1 MKICHE
7 LESCTGCTACRHICP
22 VSAIT
27 MRENSEGFLYPEV
40 NESLCVHCGRCV
52 RVCPQNHVPTYY
64 APQTVYAVKHRMQ
77 SVRER
82 STSGG
87 MFTALSDWILH
98 QGGVIYGAA
107 FDEAFAVSHIA
118 ADNAIERNRMR
129 GSKYVQSVLGDVFA
143 HIESDLRENRYVLF
157 TGTPCQVDG
166 LRNFIG
172 KAHDKL
178 FLVDIVCYG
187 TPSPLLFR
195 DYVQFIQK
203 EYQTNIRWYTFRN
216 KKASW
221 RTGKSFL
228 ELENNKA
235 VSKEKTEIFDRLFWS
250 GNIIR
255 TSCYACPYTKPIRI
269 SDITIGDCWGLEKI
283 LPTFEDAYGVS
294 LCLVNTKQGERIFD
308 EIFQAIECHD
318 ISNSLEWQQPRMQS
332 PTERPITRDV
342 FWRDYHRKGFVYV
355 ARKYT
360 HWNIF
365 RITIRK
371 IRFVLHRIF
380 G

>member
-1 MKICHE
+1 MKICHDF
-7 LESCTGCTACRHICP
+7 ESCTGCTACRHICP

-27 MRENSEGFLYPEV
+27 MRENSEGFLYPKV

-52 RVCPQNHVPTYY
+52 RVCPQNHAPTYY
-64 APQTVYAVKHRMQ
+64 APRAVYAVKHRRQ

-107 FDEAFAVSHIA
+107 FDEAFVVSHIA
-118 ADNAIERNRMR
+118 ADSAIERNRMR

-195 DYVQFIQK
+195 DYIQFIQK
-203 EYQTNIRWYTFRN
+203 EYQTDIR
-216 KKASW
+216 
-221 RTGKSFL
+221 
-228 ELENNKA
+228 
-235 VSKEKTEIFDRLFWS
+235 
-250 GNIIR
+250 
-255 TSCYACPYTKPIRI
+255 
-269 SDITIGDCWGLEKI
+269 
-283 LPTFEDAYGVS
+283 
-294 LCLVNTKQGERIFD
+294 
-308 EIFQAIECHD
+308 
-318 ISNSLEWQQPRMQS
+318 
-332 PTERPITRDV
+332 
-342 FWRDYHRKGFVYV
+342 
-355 ARKYT
+355 
-360 HWNIF
+360 
-365 RITIRK
+365 
-371 IRFVLHRIF
+371 
-380 G
+380 